1 MNYLYASLIL
11 SGIAI
16 TIASIYQSKKGNS
29 FDITYYLFPLGIFV
43 WGDGIV
49 FGPLWTLAGIL
60 FGLIDDPI
68 GLFLF
73 ISIFWVVRSAGETIY
88 WLNEQF
94 VKDHRNDYRKMLG
107 YSLVE
112 NESVYFLHQIICQ
125 SILVISIMSTIYF
138 AHLWLS

>member
-1 MNYLYASLIL
+1 MNYLFASLIL

-16 TIASIYQSKKGNS
+16 TIASVYQSKKGNS
-29 FDITYYLFPLGIFV
+29 FAITYYLFPLGIFV

-49 FGPLWTLAGIL
+49 FGPLWTLAGVF
-60 FGLIDDPI
+60 FGLISDLI

-73 ISIFWVVRSAGETIY
+73 ISIFWIVRSAGETIY

-94 VKDHRNDYRKMLG
+94 VKDHRNDYKKMLG
-107 YSLVE
+107 HALVK
-112 NESVYFLHQIICQ
+112 NESVYFLHQITFQ